1 MSGRRF
7 DTQTILRVKVGGNC
21 CSMRLAVFLIAGAI
35 IMQAATHT
43 TSEEFGKTRDGIAV
57 SIYTL
62 RSPSGVEARITNYGG
77 IVVALKTPD
86 RKGTLADVVLGFDTL
101 DGYLANPGPFFGA
114 LIGRYG
120 NRIAHARFTLNG
132 TEYTLDRNDGQNS
145 LHGGARGFDKRV
157 WTPRELPDG
166 GLELTYV
173 SKDGEGGYPGNL
185 KATVTY
191 HLTDAN
197 ELRIDYLATTDKPT
211 VVNLTNHSYFNL
223 RGAGSGDVLGH
234 LVTLNADRITP
245 VDAGLIPTG
254 ELRPVSGTPFDF
266 RKPTAIGARIA
277 QDDEQLK
284 LAKGYDHNWVINRT
298 GNDLVLAARVEDP
311 ESGRVLEAR
320 TTEPGIQ
327 FYTANFLD
335 GSIHGKGGKAYGQR
349 SAFCLETQHFPDSP
363 NHPKFPSTELKPGQQ
378 YRSTTVFRFSTK

>member
-1 MSGRRF
+1 
-7 DTQTILRVKVGGNC
+7 
-21 CSMRLAVFLIAGAI
+21 
-35 IMQAATHT
+35 
-43 TSEEFGKTRDGIAV
+43 
-57 SIYTL
+57 
-62 RSPSGVEARITNYGG
+62 
-77 IVVALKTPD
+77 
-86 RKGTLADVVLGFDTL
+86 VVLGFDTL

-223 RGAGSGDVLGH
+223 RGAGSGNVLGH
-234 LVTLNADRITP
+234 LVTLNADRFTP

-277 QDDEQLK
+277 QGDEQLK
-284 LAKGYDHNWVINRT
+284 LARGYDHNWVINRA

-335 GSIHGKGGKAYGQR
+335 GSIHGKGGKVYGQR
-349 SAFCLETQHFPDSP
+349 YAFCLETQHFPDSP